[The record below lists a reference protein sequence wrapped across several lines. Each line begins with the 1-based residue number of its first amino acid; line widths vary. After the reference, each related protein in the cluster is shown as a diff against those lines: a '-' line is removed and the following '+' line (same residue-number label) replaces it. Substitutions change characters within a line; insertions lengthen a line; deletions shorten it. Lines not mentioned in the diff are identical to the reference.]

1 MSMPAGMSPPPDD
14 ATVARRVIMF
24 PLVRI
29 LLATAPIVL
38 FLIGAAIA
46 ASKVPPHSLAAA
58 VVPVALGIIVVL
70 IYAGFVRLV
79 ERRAVAELGRA
90 GAVAEAARGFAVGA
104 ALFTVTMAILIL
116 LHVAHVARGDGVRAL
131 VIGFGASVGAGLVEE
146 TMLRAIFFRIV
157 EESLGTWIALALS
170 AALFGLLHAFNP
182 GATLVSTVAIAL
194 EAGVLLAAAFVF
206 TRRLWMAVGLH
217 AAWNFCEG
225 GVFGASVSGTKPYGL
240 FSSSFHGAKLLSGG
254 AFGPEASIVAV
265 VVCLSAGVALCLAG
279 QRRGRFVRPFWA
291 RPN

>member
-1 MSMPAGMSPPPDD
+1 MSEPERAAAVDD
-14 ATVARRVIMF
+14 ATVARRVVMF

-29 LLATAPIVL
+29 VLAAAPIVL
-38 FLIGAAIA
+38 FLLGAAIA
-46 ASKVPPHSLAAA
+46 ASKVPSHSLAAA
-58 VVPVALGIIVVL
+58 IVPVAMGIIVVL

-79 ERRAVAELGRA
+79 ERRPVDELGRA
-90 GAVAEAARGFAVGA
+90 GAVPEAARGFAVGA
-104 ALFTVTMAILIL
+104 ALFTVTMAILL
-116 LHVAHVARGDGVRAL
+116 ALHVAHVARGAGVRAL
-131 VIGFGASVGAGLVEE
+131 VVGLGASIGAGLVEE
-146 TMLRAIFFRIV
+146 TMMRAIFFRIV

-225 GVFGASVSGTKPYGL
+225 GVFGASVSGGKPYGL
-240 FSSSFHGAKLLSGG
+240 FASSFSGPSLLSGG
-254 AFGPEASIVAV
+254 AFGPEASLVAV
-265 VVCLSAGVALCLAG
+265 VVCLSAGIALCLVAH
-279 QRRGRFVRPFWA
+279 RRGRFVRPFWA
-291 RPN
+291 RKN